1 MKIAMYKGPPTH
13 FLHKVGHAVI
23 NFWTG
28 SDYSHC
34 ELVFGQPNMHGSSLC
49 ASSSARDGGVRFK
62 WINLKDGKWDVYDLP
77 GFDEKTAKAW
87 FYDRQG
93 LKYDYLGLLWF
104 VLPIRKFN
112 NPRRWFCSE
121 AIGAA
126 LGLDRP
132 HKLHP
137 EKLFIKLVS

>member
-1 MKIAMYKGPPTH
+1 MIIAMYKGP
-13 FLHKVGHAVI
+13 AN
-23 NFWTG
+23 NFWHKISHGFIKFWTD
-28 SDYSHC
+28 SEYSHC
-34 ELVFGQPNMHGSSLC
+34 ELVFGKPNMHGSSLC
-49 ASSSARDGGVRFK
+49 ASSSTRDGGVRFK
-62 WINLKDGKWDVYDLP
+62 WINLEDGKWDLYDIP
-77 GFDEKTAKAW
+77 EFDESSAKNW
-87 FYDRQG
+87 FYNHQSQ
-93 LKYDYLGLLWF
+93 KYDYFGLLWF

-137 EKLFIKLVS
+137 QRLLRRLS